1 MFRKLVF
8 VGVDEIDI
16 GMRLKQ
22 FRCLEK
28 RIRLE
33 QVVMIEQA
41 DPFALRFGKAAIGR
55 HRNASVL
62 LKANQTDA
70 RVA

>member
-1 MFRKLVF
+1 
-8 VGVDEIDI
+8 
-16 GMRLKQ
+16 MRLKQ
-22 FRCLEK
+22 FRRLEK

-55 HRNASVL
+55 YRNASVL